1 MLAAG
6 PATKQVW
13 KLAEE
18 TGVAIDPALYI
29 PGVRGYYSL
38 PDGRVASMPF
48 NSSTSLMW
56 YNKDAFA
63 TADLDPDKA
72 PAGTYSA

>member
-63 TADLDPDKA
+63 AAGLDPDKA